1 MISPAIISLI
11 LITVKSAALLAFL
24 AVTTMFL
31 VYLERK
37 VSAHFQ
43 VRYGPMRVGW
53 HGALQLIADAFKL
66 LMKEDIIPKMA
77 DKWVFVAAPVLVF
90 VSAYL
95 AYLVI
100 PFSPLLVVKDLNV
113 GLLYILGVTS
123 LTALAIL
130 MAGWSSNNKYA
141 LLGGFRSVAQIISYE
156 VPLLLSLVPVVMLAG
171 SLSLVKIVEAQKT
184 LPFILLQPLGFFI
197 YFIAATAEVN
207 RTPFDI
213 PEAESELVAGYNV
226 EYSGM
231 KFVMFFFAEYLN
243 MFTVCALAATL
254 FLGGW
259 QGPLLPPLVWFFLK
273 TYFLVFILM
282 WLRWTLPRFRV
293 DQLMS
298 FCWKFLLPL
307 AFLNLI
313 FSSLWMVWHV

>member
-1 MISPAIISLI
+1 MIPLTIMLF
-11 LITVKSAALLAFL
+11 KSVIVLVFL

-53 HGALQLIADAFKL
+53 HGSLQLVADAFKL

-77 DKWVFVAAPVLVF
+77 DKWVFLTAPVLVF

-100 PFSPLLVVKDLNV
+100 PFSPILVVKDLNV
-113 GLLYILGVTS
+113 GLLYVIGVTS
-123 LTALAIL
+123 LTVLAIL

-141 LLGGFRSVAQIISYE
+141 RLGGLRAVAQIISYE
-156 VPLLLSLVPVVMLAG
+156 IPLILSIIPVIMLAG
-171 SLSLVKIVEAQKT
+171 SLSLNRIVAAQNN
-184 LPFILLQPLGFFI
+184 LPFILLQPLGFLL
-197 YFIAATAEVN
+197 YLLSATAEVN

-213 PEAESELVAGYNV
+213 PEAESELVAGYNI

-231 KFVMFFFAEYLN
+231 RFVMFFFAEYLN
-243 MFTVCALAATL
+243 MFTVCALATTL

-259 QGPLLPPLVWFFLK
+259 QGPFLPAPVWFFLK
-273 TYFLVFILM
+273 TYFLVLVLM
-282 WLRWTLPRFRV
+282 WMRWTLPRLRI
-293 DQLMS
+293 DQLMN
-298 FCWKFLLPL
+298 FCWKGLLPL
-307 AFLNLI
+307 SLINLI
-313 FSSLWMVWHV
+313 LTALWMVIYG

>member
-1 MISPAIISLI
+1 MINFIII
-11 LITVKSAALLAFL
+11 LIKAILVLAF
-24 AVTTMFL
+24 VSVSVMFL

-37 VSAHFQ
+37 ISGHIQ

-53 HGALQLIADAFKL
+53 HGALQLIADAGKL
-66 LMKEDIIPKMA
+66 LMKEDLVPRAA
-77 DKWVFVAAPVLVF
+77 DKWLFFCAPVLIF

-100 PFSPLLVVKDLNV
+100 PFSPRIFVKDLNI
-113 GLLYILGVTS
+113 GLLYLIGVTS
-123 LTALAIL
+123 LTVLAIL

-141 LLGGFRSVAQIISYE
+141 LLGGFRSVAQIVSYE
-156 VPLLLSLVPVVMLAG
+156 VPLILSIIPVIMLADSM
-171 SLSLVKIVEAQKT
+171 SLLKIVEAQKG
-184 LPFILLQPLGFFI
+184 LPFIVLQPLGFLI
-197 YFIAATAEVN
+197 YFIAAIAEAN

-231 KFVMFFFAEYLN
+231 KFAMFFFAEYIN
-243 MFTVCALAATL
+243 MLTVCAFAATI

-259 QGPLLPPLVWFFLK
+259 HGPLIPPVIWFFLK

-282 WLRWTLPRFRV
+282 WVRWTFPRLRV
-293 DQLMS
+293 DQLMN

-307 AFLNLI
+307 AFINL
-313 FSSLWMVWHV
+313 LLTAAWVVLR

>member
-1 MISPAIISLI
+1 MIPLTIMLFKPVIVL
-11 LITVKSAALLAFL
+11 VFL

-53 HGALQLIADAFKL
+53 HGSLQLVADAFKL

-77 DKWVFVAAPVLVF
+77 DKWVFLTAPVLVF

-100 PFSPLLVVKDLNV
+100 PFSPILVVKDLNV
-113 GLLYILGVTS
+113 GLLYVIGVTS
-123 LTALAIL
+123 LTVLAIL

-141 LLGGFRSVAQIISYE
+141 LLGGLRAGAQIISYE
-156 VPLLLSLVPVVMLAG
+156 ITLILSIIPVIMLAG
-171 SLSLVKIVEAQKT
+171 SLSLNRIVAAQNN
-184 LPFILLQPLGFFI
+184 LPFILLQPLGFLL
-197 YFIAATAEVN
+197 YLLSATAEVN

-213 PEAESELVAGYNV
+213 PEAESELVAGYNI

-231 KFVMFFFAEYLN
+231 RFVMFFFAEYLN
-243 MFTVCALAATL
+243 MFTVCALATTL
-254 FLGGW
+254 FLGGG
-259 QGPLLPPLVWFFLK
+259 QGPFLPAPVWVFLK
-273 TYFLVFILM
+273 TYFLVLVLM
-282 WLRWTLPRFRV
+282 WMRWALPRLRI
-293 DQLMS
+293 DQLMN
-298 FCWKFLLPL
+298 FCWKGLLPL
-307 AFLNLI
+307 SLINLI
-313 FSSLWMVWHV
+313 LTALWMVIYG

>member
-1 MISPAIISLI
+1 MTALMGMMI
-11 LITVKSAALLAFL
+11 KAAMVLAFL

-53 HGALQLIADAFKL
+53 HGALQLVADALKL

-77 DKWVFVAAPVLVF
+77 DKWVFVTAPVLVF

-100 PFSPLLVVKDLNV
+100 PISPLLVVKDLNV
-113 GLLYILGVTS
+113 GLLYVIGVTS
-123 LTALAIL
+123 LTVLAIL

-141 LLGGFRSVAQIISYE
+141 LLGGLRAVAQIISYE
-156 VPLLLSLVPVVMLAG
+156 VPLILSIIPVIMLAG
-171 SLSLVKIVEAQKT
+171 SLNLNQIVAAQKAF
-184 LPFILLQPLGFFI
+184 PFIILQPFGFLL
-197 YFIAATAEVN
+197 YFLSATAEVN

-213 PEAESELVAGYNV
+213 PEAESELVAGYNI

-243 MFTVCALAATL
+243 MFTVCALATTL

-259 QGPLLPPLVWFFLK
+259 QGPLLPAPVWFFVK
-273 TYFLVFILM
+273 TYFLIFVLM
-282 WLRWTLPRFRV
+282 WMRWTLPRLRI
-293 DQLMS
+293 DQLMN
-298 FCWKFLLPL
+298 FCWKGLLPL
-307 AFLNLI
+307 SLINLI
-313 FSSLWMVWHV
+313 LTALWMVLYA

>member
-1 MISPAIISLI
+1 MIPLAIMLF
-11 LITVKSAALLAFL
+11 KSVVVLAFL

-53 HGALQLIADAFKL
+53 HGSLQLIADALKL

-77 DKWVFVAAPVLVF
+77 DKWVFLTAPVLVF

-100 PFSPLLVVKDLNV
+100 PFSPFLVVKDLNV
-113 GLLYILGVTS
+113 GVLYVLGVTS
-123 LTALAIL
+123 LTVLAIL

-141 LLGGFRSVAQIISYE
+141 LLGGLRAVAQIISYE
-156 VPLLLSLVPVVMLAG
+156 IPLILSIIPVIMLAG
-171 SLSLVKIVEAQKT
+171 SLSLSRIVEAQHT
-184 LPFILLQPLGFFI
+184 FPFILLQPLGFLL
-197 YFIAATAEVN
+197 YLLSATAEVN

-213 PEAESELVAGYNV
+213 PEAESELVAGYNI

-231 KFVMFFFAEYLN
+231 RFVMFFFAEYLN

-259 QGPLLPPLVWFFLK
+259 QGPLLPAPVWFFLK
-273 TYFLVFILM
+273 TYFLVLVLM
-282 WLRWTLPRFRV
+282 WMRWTLPRLRI
-293 DQLMS
+293 DQLMD
-298 FCWKFLLPL
+298 FCWKGLLPL
-307 AFLNLI
+307 SLVNLI
-313 FSSLWMVWHV
+313 LSALWMVFYG